1 MGCTYTFLN
10 NEYTKEELVKLLQ
23 DKGIQNKIKT
33 IRDNLKSNL
42 ESFEQMEEP
51 LMDDEL
57 DDIIFGD
64 VTLQ

>member
-51 LMDDEL
+51 LMDD
-57 DDIIFGD
+57 
-64 VTLQ
+64 